1 MLHGSKLTTAA
12 AFGAD
17 FRHTDF
23 LPLLVQLYVTPEE
36 IVIWPTFLQLP
47 PALMAALAGDGLIR
61 AVRQATSNPIN
72 NLFMSERA

>member
-1 MLHGSKLTTAA
+1 LTTAA

-47 PALMAALAGDGLIR
+47 PALMAALAGAGLIR
-61 AVRQATSNPIN
+61 VVSEATSNPIN
-72 NLFMSERA
+72 NLFISQRVATK